1 MAEGRLHFGA
11 VLVLFLATANALD
24 LSALRR
30 ELKAEV
36 EEVMGND
43 YNDDDKDDDLLEAL
57 NIGDDESPEYDVAEP
72 PPSPSMELESEEEPG
87 YEGEEVAPP
96 PASRKVSPYLP
107 EGVPDIPG
115 LYMEGGVMK
124 YKGEKVTSI
133 TGMDGKDKG
142 EKVYADENEVED
154 MDEVVEKVPIESLS
168 EVEKITP
175 IKSLEEIKR
184 LLPVKSIKEI
194 ANIDEVKEILPV
206 PEDIA
211 RKFIAKHKLKHGI
224 KHKYVSG
231 ESALPEAE
239 VHADEYQAQ
248 AGKDKESSDEYVPDT
263 RYDKPSLE
271 GLEESLLIVQR
282 EVKVAIDLLDE
293 LKTSGPV
300 YNGDDVIEGESAL
313 PQGGSAIEESTKST
327 RSQRK

>member
-1 MAEGRLHFGA
+1 
-11 VLVLFLATANALD
+11 
-24 LSALRR
+24 
-30 ELKAEV
+30 
-36 EEVMGND
+36 
-43 YNDDDKDDDLLEAL
+43 
-57 NIGDDESPEYDVAEP
+57 
-72 PPSPSMELESEEEPG
+72 
-87 YEGEEVAPP
+87 
-96 PASRKVSPYLP
+96 
-107 EGVPDIPG
+107 
-115 LYMEGGVMK
+115 
-124 YKGEKVTSI
+124 
-133 TGMDGKDKG
+133 
-142 EKVYADENEVED
+142 

-239 VHADEYQAQ
+239 AHADEYHAQ

-293 LKTSGPV
+293 LKTSGPE
-300 YNGDDVIEGESAL
+300 YDGNDVIEGESAL
-313 PQGGSAIEESTKST
+313 PQGGSANRGKYQKYEESEEGSSDEIDSVQPLSSVKPIKSIKEVKSMKEVKKIYELT
-327 RSQRK
+327 DEQARMLKEMQKKFDEGGEEGCKERCQEIDSKSLPHNVVEGSNYTGWVVGSICHQHKHLEAIS

>member
-1 MAEGRLHFGA
+1 
-11 VLVLFLATANALD
+11 
-24 LSALRR
+24 
-30 ELKAEV
+30 
-36 EEVMGND
+36 
-43 YNDDDKDDDLLEAL
+43 
-57 NIGDDESPEYDVAEP
+57 
-72 PPSPSMELESEEEPG
+72 
-87 YEGEEVAPP
+87 
-96 PASRKVSPYLP
+96 
-107 EGVPDIPG
+107 
-115 LYMEGGVMK
+115 MK

-154 MDEVVEKVPIESLS
+154 MDEVVEKVPIENLS

-248 AGKDKESSDEYVPDT
+248 AGKYKESFVDSSAQAGK
-263 RYDKPSLE
+263 DKALPKGGLE
-271 GLEESLLIVQR
+271 GLEVQLLRVQQG
-282 EVKVAIDLLDE
+282 VKFAISLLDE
-293 LKTSGPV
+293 LKTSGPE
-300 YNGDDVIEGESAL
+300 YDGNDVIEGESAL
-313 PQGGSAIEESTKST
+313 PQGGSANRGKYQKYEESEEGSSDEIDSVQPLSSVKPIKSIKEVKSMKEVKKIYELT
-327 RSQRK
+327 DEQARMLKEMQKKFDEGGKYKPKYEPKYRPGDDRRRRRRRRRM